1 MNDPNISDNKFPRG
15 MFIYAKVN
23 PALKLIIDDYKQRI
37 YYCAVAGNPEMK
49 HFAYFE
55 RELIDPRE
63 GT

>member
-1 MNDPNISDNKFPRG
+1 